1 MIDYVIG
8 GWSQKTGDLPPSQ
21 FSYTMYGMITNL
33 QGLTSGLPTSS
44 GWSPASTPKPDVAG
58 KVLWTYGGGG
68 AVPDNMP
75 ATQSDIQAIISATDT
90 QDWDGIDVDDESNMD
105 INNIIATMKQLKQE
119 QKETSYTFRAGWNYN
134 NQNASSAGATTNK
147 NIQQIVAADVCDR
160 FPLMC
165 YATSMWSMDD
175 IVANVGPAIERT
187 IAHVGD
193 PKKVFLA
200 LTPVGLNQENLAYF
214 LNQVTTND
222 IGGLFVWNFPILK
235 DADLVT
241 ICEQLGIS

>member
-1 MIDYVIG
+1 MSNYDIG
-8 GWSQKTGDLPPSQ
+8 GWSQQTSKRPPSQ

-33 QGLTSGLPTSS
+33 QGLTSGLPASP
-44 GWSPASTPKPDVAG
+44 GWSPASTSKPDVAG

-75 ATQSDIQAIISATDT
+75 ATQSDIQGIISATDT
-90 QDWDGIDVDDESNMD
+90 QGWDGIDVDDESDMNID
-105 INNIIATMKQLKQE
+105 NIIATMKQAKQE
-119 QKETSYTFRAGWNYN
+119 EKETSYTFLAGWNYN
-134 NQNASSAGATTNK
+134 NPNASSSGTATNEDIEK
-147 NIQQIVAADVCDR
+147 IVAADVCDR

-165 YATSMWSMDD
+165 YASSMWSMDD
-175 IVANVGPAIERT
+175 IITNVGPAIDRT

-200 LTPVGLNQENLAYF
+200 LTPAGLNAENLDYF

-222 IGGLFVWNFPILK
+222 IGGLFVWNFPSLE

-241 ICEQLGIS
+241 ICEQLGIG